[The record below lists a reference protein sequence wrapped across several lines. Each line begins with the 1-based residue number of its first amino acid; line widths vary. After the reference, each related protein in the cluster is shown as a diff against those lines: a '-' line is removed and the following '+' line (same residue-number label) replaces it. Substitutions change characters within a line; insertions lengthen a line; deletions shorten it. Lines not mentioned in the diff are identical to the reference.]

1 VSDPTS
7 SAALLSGRV
16 ALVTGG
22 TRGLGAAISRMFA
35 ESGALGAVADLET
48 GSCPE
53 GWVSLIAD
61 VTVEQEV
68 ERAVA
73 DTVQHF
79 GHLDVVV
86 ANAGVV
92 PPWSDTADFDLA
104 ALDRTLTVNVRGVA
118 ATMKYGARALRGRG
132 GAIIVMASINAWHAA
147 PAQGAYTAAK
157 HAVLGLVRTAALD
170 LGSDGIRVNA
180 IGPGPVAT
188 EALRERMARRE
199 SEGGLSVGE
208 ALTQA
213 ALSTALARMVT
224 EDDVARAALF
234 LACDLSSGI
243 TGALVPV
250 DGGLR

>member
-1 VSDPTS
+1 MSDPFS
-7 SAALLSGRV
+7 RLLAGRV
-16 ALVTGG
+16 AFVTGG
-22 TRGLGAAISRMFA
+22 TRGLGAAIAGTFA
-35 ESGALGAVADLET
+35 GSGARGAVVDLEA
-48 GSCPE
+48 GPCPE
-53 GWVSLIAD
+53 SWLSLVAD

-73 DTVQHF
+73 DAVQQF
-79 GHLDVVV
+79 GRLDVVV

-104 ALDRTLTVNVRGVA
+104 ALDRTLAVNVRGVA
-118 ATMKYGARALRGRG
+118 ATIKYGARALRGSG
-132 GAIIVMASINAWHAA
+132 GAIVVMASMNAWQAA
-147 PAQGAYTAAK
+147 PAQGAYTASK

-170 LGSDGIRVNA
+170 LGDDGIRVNA

-199 SEGGLSVGE
+199 AEGGPPVDE
-208 ALTQA
+208 AMRKA
-213 ALSTALARMVT
+213 AAGTALGRMVT

-250 DGGLR
+250 DAGLR